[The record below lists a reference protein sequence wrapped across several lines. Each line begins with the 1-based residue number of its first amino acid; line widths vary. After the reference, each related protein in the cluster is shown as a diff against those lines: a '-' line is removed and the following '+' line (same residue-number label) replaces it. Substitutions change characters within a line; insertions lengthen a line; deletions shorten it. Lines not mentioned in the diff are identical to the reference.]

1 MRRTV
6 HSFLINSTNHLKN
19 GGTYNRLIVD
29 EALMVHAGEILYAVE
44 LSQAKEVMMVGD
56 MNQIPYI
63 NRVTGHSTQF
73 HDITKITEISQYLSH
88 SYRCTMTVAC
98 ILSKYYSEGMT
109 TSSNVKRE
117 LVKHV
122 FDNINSIPV
131 MVKDTKMLVFKQTE
145 KAQLL
150 KLGHNVSTIHEYQG
164 KQAPHIVV
172 VRTSSNNEDIYNSVP
187 HCLVAISL
195 HTQSFTYIAPTQED
209 ILTKWIRYGQQCS
222 EVDLAK
228 HHKEMETTC
237 KENNS
242 IGKYPFLPHR
252 SMERKDATKLPNKSD
267 IGGASQTTSTKK
279 LNSNF
284 MTGGDSQTTSTKKL
298 NSNFMTG
305 GDSQTTSTKKLNS
318 NFMTGGDSQTTS
330 TKKLN
335 SNFMTGGDS
344 QTTSTKKLNSN
355 FMTGGDSQTTST
367 KKLNSN
373 FMTGGDSQTTSTKKT
388 EY

>member
-1 MRRTV
+1 
-6 HSFLINSTNHLKN
+6 
-19 GGTYNRLIVD
+19 
-29 EALMVHAGEILYAVE
+29 MVHAGEILYAVE

-164 KQAPHIVV
+164 KQAPHTVV

-187 HCLVAISL
+187 HCLVAISR

-209 ILTKWIRYGQQCS
+209 ILTKWIRYG
-222 EVDLAK
+222 
-228 HHKEMETTC
+228 
-237 KENNS
+237 
-242 IGKYPFLPHR
+242 KYPFLPHR
-252 SMERKDATKLPNKSD
+252 SMERKDATKLLNNSD

-279 LNSNF
+279 LNSNFMIGGDSQTTSTKKLNYNIMTGGDSQTTSTKKLNSYF

-367 KKLNSN
+367 KKLNTN
-373 FMTGGDSQTTSTKKT
+373 DMTGGDNYFLGLREKRRPKT
-388 EY
+388 